1 MEWMSKR
8 LLLQLLEL
16 LNTIYVSYLC
26 FSLYACL
33 CLYQYVC
40 CNPGCLLIVLLILLL
55 QIYLIVVSLIYFYY
69 REKWCRPWWSTVF
82 TARKTCNS
90 TAKSNNG
97 LLKVSYNIKADSVVK
112 LIYATHQRSIDD
124 VGKSLIDMDNSAY
137 EASVS
142 NVLIRSCIIP
152 FTVYQFV
159 AILCFHE

>member
-8 LLLQLLEL
+8 YLLQLLVLVL

-26 FSLYACL
+26 FTLYA

-40 CNPGCLLIVLLILLL
+40 CNPGSLLIVLLLL
-55 QIYLIVVSLIYFYY
+55 QIYLIVVPLLYFYY

-82 TARKTCNS
+82 TAGKTCNS
-90 TAKSNNG
+90 TAESNNA
-97 LLKVSYNIKADSVVK
+97 LLKVSYNIKAGSVVK

-142 NVLIRSCIIP
+142 NGLIRSYIIS